1 MSVRL
6 LTIAKSALFAQRAA
20 LEVVGHNV
28 ANVETDGYVRQRP
41 VLSAIPGA
49 VTGEA
54 GGGVELVD
62 IKLLRDALLSTQI
75 RGESG
80 TLGQERAA
88 RETLLQV
95 EHVFTDV
102 THGGIAL
109 RIEEMFD
116 AWADLGLDPTS
127 ATCRAQVVERSR
139 LAADTIVARWQSL
152 ADLRQEIDLRLRTT
166 VDRVNALAREVAR
179 INLEIGS
186 TASISGHN
194 DLEIR
199 RDGLI
204 NELAELCG
212 AQAIEQENGIVDV
225 LIGGSR
231 VVEHTRVTEL
241 QLVSDPSQPG
251 LHLVSLAGEVSPR
264 GLRGEIAGRLQ
275 VRDALIPAYMSDL
288 DTLAGALA
296 NEINALHSAGQDL
309 LGNPGADL
317 LEYDSGRPAAT
328 LNVCGA
334 VLDDLSLIAAARS
347 DVIESDGTNA
357 LAINDLR
364 NTRLLEGGSTT
375 LSQFAAGLI
384 STVGLDAQVAQTRL
398 DSRRLLVQSLQDAY
412 SNQAGVS
419 LDEEALE
426 LIRHQQ
432 AYTAA
437 SRLMSV
443 ALETM
448 DAIFALT

>member
-6 LTIAKSALFAQRAA
+6 IAIAKSALFAQRAA

-28 ANVETDGYVRQRP
+28 ANVETAGYVRQRP

-62 IKLLRDALLSTQI
+62 IKLLKDAMLATQI

-80 TLGQERAA
+80 TLGGERAA

-95 EHVFTDV
+95 EHIFTDV
-102 THGGIAL
+102 TQGGMAL

-116 AWADLGLDPTS
+116 AWSDLGLDPTS
-127 ATCRAQVVERSR
+127 ATCRSQVVERSR
-139 LAADTIVARWQSL
+139 LVADTIADRWQSL
-152 ADLRQEIDLRLRTT
+152 ADLRQEIDLRLSVT
-166 VDRVNALAREVAR
+166 VDRANALAREVAQ

-186 TASISGHN
+186 TGSISGRN
-194 DLEIR
+194 DLEVR

-204 NELAELCG
+204 DELAELCG
-212 AQAIEQENGIVDV
+212 AQAIEQPSGVVDV
-225 LIGGSR
+225 LIGGR
-231 VVEHTRVTEL
+231 RLVEHTRVTEL
-241 QLVSDPSQPG
+241 ELVPDPSAPG
-251 LHLVSLAGEVSPR
+251 LHLVSLGGEVSPQ

-275 VRDALIPAYMSDL
+275 VRDAQIPAYMQHL
-288 DTLAGALA
+288 DTLARTLA
-296 NEINALHSAGQDL
+296 DEINAIHASGQDL
-309 LGNPGADL
+309 SGGPGADL
-317 LEYDSGRPAAT
+317 FEYDASRPAAT
-328 LNVCGA
+328 LNVRAA
-334 VLDDLSLIAAARS
+334 VIADRSLIAAARS
-347 DVIESDGTNA
+347 DVVESDGTNA

-364 NTRLLEGGSTT
+364 NTRVLSGGTAT
-375 LSQFAAGLI
+375 LSQFAAELI
-384 STVGLDAQVAQTRL
+384 STVGLDAQSAQTRL
-398 DSRRLLVQSLQDAY
+398 DSRQLLVRSLQDAY